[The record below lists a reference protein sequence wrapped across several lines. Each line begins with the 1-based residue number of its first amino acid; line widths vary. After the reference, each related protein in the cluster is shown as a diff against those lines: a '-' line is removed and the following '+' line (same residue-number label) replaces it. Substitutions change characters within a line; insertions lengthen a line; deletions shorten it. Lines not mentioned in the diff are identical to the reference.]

1 MSSPPFLSLGGPKTY
16 EELSKFWLYPNRSG
30 VTPNVTFL
38 FGMAGGG
45 GPPTALGSSPGRSGL
60 RGSGKAGGISV
71 TSTPSSC
78 ALRVLSINFSNQSG
92 FRKGGLGGG
101 ATGRAKCCNT
111 AAEFEVASDLGPL
124 VFLEAGPR
132 EREACLPRG
141 SPEVERLDDVPL
153 ALAVCCDDPTTSE

>member
-16 EELSKFWLYPNRSG
+16 EELSRFWLYPNRSG
-30 VTPNVTFL
+30 VTPHVTFR
-38 FGMAGGG
+38 FGMAVGG
-45 GPPTALGSSPGRSGL
+45 GPKALGSSPGRSGL

-101 ATGRAKCCNT
+101 ATGRAKCCDS
-111 AAEFEVASDLGPL
+111 AAELLVASDLGPL
-124 VFLEAGPR
+124 VFLEAAPR
-132 EREACLPRG
+132 EREARLPRR
-141 SPEVERLDDVPL
+141 SSEVERLDDVPL